1 MSQHI
6 MDRGDSSMQHTNAIK
21 KTLKENAGSQA
32 NDACNFF
39 FDYTLPQEERLKK
52 FAEVFQNPYCYQS
65 GNLTVQIGFMEG
77 APTLQQL
84 LTRFL
89 LRKRDG
95 L

>member
-52 FAEVFQNPYCYQS
+52 FAEVFP
-65 GNLTVQIGFMEG
+65 LI
-77 APTLQQL
+77 
-84 LTRFL
+84 
-89 LRKRDG
+89 LRKKLRQLHLRKQDQVSPM
-95 L
+95 LP